1 MRMIQLYI
9 IKLFKHEMFST
20 YPVQGKTC
28 INNKRMNMVYV
39 LGFYFSLPEDV
50 RFCAYSSFLDCST
63 ETSSWRSSSILL
75 IPTTLFTLYSFI
87 VFVVLCP
94 FATSTFNSNRVI
106 IFLSRWSKCI
116 PDYLTIF
123 LRKVPRSLN
132 LDPPRCF
139 LCAILNQ
146 IS

>member
-1 MRMIQLYI
+1 MKCFLHILLRE
-9 IKLFKHEMFST
+9 KRVF
-20 YPVQGKTC
+20 
-28 INNKRMNMVYV
+28 NKRMNMVYV

-50 RFCAYSSFLDCST
+50 RFCAYCSFLDCST
-63 ETSSWRSSSILL
+63 ETSSGRSSSILL
-75 IPTTLFTLYSFI
+75 IPAALFTLYSVI

-94 FATSTFNSNRVI
+94 FATSTFHSNRVI
-106 IFLSRWSKCI
+106 IFLSGRSKCI